1 MYDSVFLLKIPYTKH
16 SVLLNL
22 LLSHSGPWYPGL
34 HPYEQVPFKRW
45 HWVTFKQFIH
55 SVWHPFSYVPFSHSI
70 VKYAN
75 EKKNVLGKLHI
86 MTNIITIIISRIGRA
101 NFISL
106 KKRTKQLLILNKG
119 DIQNNFIIQYQ
130 SAIKDFMNVFKVVDL
145 IV

>member
-1 MYDSVFLLKIPYTKH
+1 M
-16 SVLLNL
+16 
-22 LLSHSGPWYPGL
+22 
-34 HPYEQVPFKRW
+34 
-45 HWVTFKQFIH
+45 
-55 SVWHPFSYVPFSHSI
+55 
-70 VKYAN
+70 KYAN